1 MTDQHSFDVVF
12 RGDICAGE
20 TLAVVRQ
27 RLGELFRL
35 DPARL
40 DQLFSG
46 RPVVLRRGLD
56 SVAAERFRTLL
67 EEAGAL
73 VQLRAT
79 SDQPTAAPTAA
90 AVHPEPSAGVN
101 AASTSRTASVAGPS
115 VAPVGA
121 ELLRPEE
128 RLPVKAPVLSLDHL
142 SLAEPGSDVLRADE
156 RRPFEPRSLDVS
168 HLSLSP

>member
-56 SVAAERFRTLL
+56 SVAAERCRTLL

-79 SDQPTAAPTAA
+79 SDQPTAA
-90 AVHPEPSAGVN
+90 AVRPEPSAGVD
-101 AASTSRTASVAGPS
+101 ADSTSRTASVAGPS

-156 RRPFEPRSLDVS
+156 RRPFEPRNLDVS